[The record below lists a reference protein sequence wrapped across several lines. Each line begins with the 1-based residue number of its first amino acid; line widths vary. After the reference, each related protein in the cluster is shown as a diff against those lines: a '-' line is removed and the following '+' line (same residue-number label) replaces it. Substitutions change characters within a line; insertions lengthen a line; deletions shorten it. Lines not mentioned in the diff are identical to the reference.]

1 MKRRDFIHNSLAGVV
16 MPSLLNGVSMKAFGG
31 ITDTNMSEDNV
42 LVIIQLNG
50 GNDGMNMVVPI
61 DKYDLYLNARKN
73 IAIPK
78 EKLLKVLNND
88 TLGLHPAMTG
98 LQSLFNEGKASLIQ
112 SVGYPSPNFSHFR
125 ATDIWNSGSSS
136 NVYLNSGWAGR
147 YLSINNPNYPTGYP
161 NSKATDPLAIQI
173 GSVVSTA
180 FQGPITNMGLAIT
193 NPTNF
198 YNLVTGKSDAVPNTL
213 AGKGLSYLRTIAQ
226 STNQYANTIKTAA
239 GKVTTQGTYPTGN
252 SLADQ
257 LKIVARLIGGGL
269 KTKVYMVNIG
279 GFDTHSNQVA
289 GDFVTGSHA
298 TLLGR
303 VSDAIKAFMDDL
315 KALGVSKKV
324 IGMTYSEFGRRIKSN
339 DSMGTDH
346 GAAAPMFMFGDLVQP
361 VILGKTPD
369 ISTTPLV
376 GDNIP
381 MQYDFRSVYNS
392 ILENWFCM
400 DGASLNDVIPGSFQQ
415 LPLIQGVAC
424 GKITSTEDPMKLDLI
439 SNYPNPFDS
448 YTNISFTTRGGHT
461 MIQLFD
467 NMGRLIGTPVDN
479 DYVAG
484 THEVYVETGG
494 LQSGLYYARLQNN
507 EIQQV
512 QKMYKR

>member
-1 MKRRDFIHNSLAGVV
+1 
-16 MPSLLNGVSMKAFGG
+16 
-31 ITDTNMSEDNV
+31 
-42 LVIIQLNG
+42 
-50 GNDGMNMVVPI
+50 
-61 DKYDLYLNARKN
+61 
-73 IAIPK
+73 
-78 EKLLKVLNND
+78 
-88 TLGLHPAMTG
+88 
-98 LQSLFNEGKASLIQ
+98 
-112 SVGYPSPNFSHFR
+112 
-125 ATDIWNSGSSS
+125 
-136 NVYLNSGWAGR
+136 
-147 YLSINNPNYPTGYP
+147 
-161 NSKATDPLAIQI
+161 
-173 GSVVSTA
+173 
-180 FQGPITNMGLAIT
+180 
-193 NPTNF
+193 
-198 YNLVTGKSDAVPNTL
+198 
-213 AGKGLSYLRTIAQ
+213 
-226 STNQYANTIKTAA
+226 
-239 GKVTTQGTYPTGN
+239 
-252 SLADQ
+252 
-257 LKIVARLIGGGL
+257 L

-461 MIQLFD
+461 MVQLFD